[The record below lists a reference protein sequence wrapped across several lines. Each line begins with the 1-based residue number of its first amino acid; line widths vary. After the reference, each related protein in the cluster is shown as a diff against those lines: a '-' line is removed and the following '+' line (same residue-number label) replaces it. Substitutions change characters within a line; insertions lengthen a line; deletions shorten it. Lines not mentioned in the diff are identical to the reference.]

1 MVENHDADYYD
12 LILMDIQMP
21 IMNGYE
27 ATKAIR
33 ALPDACKAR
42 IPILALSANY
52 LPSDRKNAMDAG
64 MNGFVAK
71 PIDVAELLEKIKK
84 ATSDETLWI

>member
-1 MVENHDADYYD
+1 
-12 LILMDIQMP
+12 MP

-33 ALPDACKAR
+33 ALPDVCRAR
-42 IPILALSANY
+42 IPIMALSANY
-52 LPSDRKNAMDAG
+52 LPSDRRNALDAG

-71 PIDVAELLEKIKK
+71 PIDVAELLEKLKK
-84 ATSDETLWI
+84 AISGESLWTQNKTLDSIL